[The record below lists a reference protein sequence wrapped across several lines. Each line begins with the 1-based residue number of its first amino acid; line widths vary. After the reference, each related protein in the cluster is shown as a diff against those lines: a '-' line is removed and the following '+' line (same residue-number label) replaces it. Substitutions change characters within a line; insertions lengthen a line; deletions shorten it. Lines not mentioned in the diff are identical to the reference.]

1 MLAATPDHPLRHV
14 RYPRSNAYDPTWVIE
29 NQMGPNAL
37 WLVEALTEVMDIT
50 SDMKV
55 LDLGC
60 GRAVTSIFLAR
71 EFGAR
76 VWATDLWISA
86 SDNQR
91 RIVDAGLED
100 RVTPIHAEAHT
111 LPYANEFF
119 DAIVSLDAY
128 QYFGT
133 ADLYLGY
140 VVELLKNGGQI
151 GAVMPAMLRDPDE
164 VPAHLVPFWDWEFC
178 CFHSP
183 QWWWRHWAK
192 TGKVRVDHADALQD
206 GWSDW
211 LRFNDITAPTVSGWR
226 ADAAAS
232 THAMLDADRGEH
244 LGFTRIV
251 ATRTET

>member
-1 MLAATPDHPLRHV
+1 LAADSDHPLRHD
-14 RYPRSNAYDPTWVIE
+14 RYPRSNAYDPEWVIE

-50 SDMKV
+50 SGMKV

-60 GRAVTSIFLAR
+60 GRAMTSIFLAR

-91 RIVDAGLED
+91 RIADAGLDD

-111 LPYANEFF
+111 LPYAAGFF
-119 DAIVSLDAY
+119 DAIVSIDAY

-140 VVELLKNGGQI
+140 LVGFLKNGGQI
-151 GAVMPAMLRDPDE
+151 GAVMPAMLNDPAE
-164 VPAHLVPFWDWEFC
+164 VPAHLVPYWDWEFC
-178 CFHSP
+178 CFHGP
-183 QWWWRHWAK
+183 EWWHRHWHK
-192 TGKVRVDHADALQD
+192 TGRVRVDHADAID
-206 GWSDW
+206 EGWSDW
-211 LRFNDITAPTVSGWR
+211 LRFNDVTAPTVSDWR

-232 THAMLDADRGEH
+232 THAMLEADRGSH

-251 ATRTET
+251 ATRTDG

>member
-1 MLAATPDHPLRHV
+1 MFASHPDHPLRHA
-14 RYPRSNAYDPTWVIE
+14 RYQRSNAYDPDWVIE

-37 WLVEALTEVMDIT
+37 WLAEGLTEVMDIRP
-50 SDMKV
+50 DMKV
-55 LDLGC
+55 LDPGS

-76 VWATDLWISA
+76 VWASDLWISA

-91 RIVDAGLED
+91 RIADAGLED
-100 RVTPIHAEAHT
+100 LVTPIHAEAHA
-111 LPYANEFF
+111 LPFAAGFF
-119 DAIVSLDAY
+119 DAIVSLNAY

-140 VVELLKNGGQI
+140 VIEFVKPQGQI
-151 GAVMPAMLRDPDE
+151 GAVMPALFNDPDE
-164 VPAHLVPFWDWEFC
+164 VPPALVPFWDWEFC

-183 QWWWRHWAK
+183 AWWHRHGSK
-192 TGKVRVDHADALQD
+192 TGKIRVDRADAIED

-211 LRFNDITAPTVSGWR
+211 LRFNDITAPTVTGWR

-232 THAMLDADRGEH
+232 THGMLAADRGEH
-244 LGFTRIV
+244 LGFARIV
-251 ATRTET
+251 ATRTEP